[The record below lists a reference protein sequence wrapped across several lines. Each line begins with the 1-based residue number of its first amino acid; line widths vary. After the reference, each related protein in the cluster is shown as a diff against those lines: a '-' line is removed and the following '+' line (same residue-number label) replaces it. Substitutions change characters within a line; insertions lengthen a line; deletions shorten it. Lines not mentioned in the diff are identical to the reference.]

1 MSSRLAQERPRSFAG
16 LVILVRDRV
25 LAGTD
30 LPQAARITLME
41 AFAAAK
47 SSQALKVCLESHSKN
62 VYVRRKG
69 CLTLVFPVKLFG
81 RDSLLEGDSWIRSIS
96 VVDSSLFLPGL
107 HAMFNLIKT
116 LDLNYLV

>member
-1 MSSRLAQERPRSFAG
+1 MQSISSRLAQERPRSFAG

-47 SSQALKVCLESHSKN
+47 SSQALKVCVEFHSNN
-62 VYVRRKG
+62 VY
-69 CLTLVFPVKLFG
+69 
-81 RDSLLEGDSWIRSIS
+81 E
-96 VVDSSLFLPGL
+96 
-107 HAMFNLIKT
+107 M
-116 LDLNYLV
+116 